1 MNIAVILAGGTGSRM
16 QSKIPKQFIKINGK
30 PVISYT
36 LMAFEQAELI
46 DEIIVVCLDDYKE
59 HIKTIISDFKISKFN
74 SLMSNGNTRQQ
85 SVFNAISHIK
95 NYAKDDDIVLI
106 HDGVRAMIMP
116 DMIDKCVVETKKY
129 KAVTLAQKTKNT
141 MIIAKNGQISKY
153 LDRDFIYN
161 VQTPQSFR
169 FDIIYNSHIN
179 AINSGNTDITDDTQI
194 VMPYYDN
201 IHIIENDLPNL
212 KLTTKEDI
220 MLFEYYL
227 KSV

>member
-16 QSKIPKQFIKINGK
+16 QSKTPKQFIKINGK
-30 PVISYT
+30 PIISYT

-46 DEIIVVCLDDYKE
+46 DEIVIVCLDDYKE

-74 SLMSNGNTRQQ
+74 SLISNGNTRQQ

-116 DMIDKCVVETKKY
+116 DMIDKCVIETKKY

-161 VQTPQSFR
+161 VQTPQSFK

-194 VMPYYDN
+194 VMPYYNN

>member
-16 QSKIPKQFIKINGK
+16 QSKTPKQFIKINGK
-30 PVISYT
+30 PIISYT

-46 DEIIVVCLDDYKE
+46 DEIVIVCLDDYKE

-74 SLMSNGNTRQQ
+74 SLISNGNTRQQ

-116 DMIDKCVVETKKY
+116 DVIDTCVVETKKY

-161 VQTPQSFR
+161 VQTPQSFK

>member
-36 LMAFEQAELI
+36 LIAFEQAELI
-46 DEIIVVCLDDYKE
+46 DEIVVVCLDCYKNNIE
-59 HIKTIISDFKISKFN
+59 NIISDFKISKFT
-74 SLMSNGNTRQQ
+74 SLISNGSTRQQ

-95 NYAKDDDIVLI
+95 NYAKDDDIILI
-106 HDGVRAMIMP
+106 HDGVRAMITP
-116 DMIDKCVVETKKY
+116 DMIDKCVVDTKKY

-141 MIIAKNGQISKY
+141 MIIAKNCQISKY
-153 LDRDFIYN
+153 LDRDFVYN

-179 AINSGNTDITDDTQI
+179 AIKSGNIDVTDDTQI
-194 VMPYYDN
+194 VMPYYNN
-201 IHIIENDLPNL
+201 IHITENDLPNL

-227 KSV
+227 KSI

>member
-16 QSKIPKQFIKINGK
+16 NSKTPKQFIKINGK
-30 PVISYT
+30 PIISYT
-36 LMAFEQAELI
+36 LMAFEQAKLI
-46 DEIIVVCLDDYKE
+46 DEIVIVCLDDYKE

-74 SLMSNGNTRQQ
+74 SLISNGNTRQQ

-116 DMIDKCVVETKKY
+116 DMIDKCVIETKKY

-161 VQTPQSFR
+161 VQTPQSFK

-194 VMPYYDN
+194 VMPYYNN

>member
-16 QSKIPKQFIKINGK
+16 QSKTPKQFIKINGN

-46 DEIIVVCLDDYKE
+46 DEIVIVCLDDYKE

-74 SLMSNGNTRQQ
+74 SLISNGNTRQQ

-141 MIIAKNGQISKY
+141 MIIAKNDQISKY

-227 KSV
+227 KSI

>member
-16 QSKIPKQFIKINGK
+16 QSKTPKQFIKINGK
-30 PVISYT
+30 PIISYT
-36 LMAFEQAELI
+36 LMAFEQAELM
-46 DEIIVVCLDDYKE
+46 DEIVIVCLDDYKE

-74 SLMSNGNTRQQ
+74 SLISNGNTRQQ

-116 DMIDKCVVETKKY
+116 DMIDKCVIETKKY

-161 VQTPQSFR
+161 VQTPQSFK

-194 VMPYYDN
+194 VMPYYNN